1 MYTLINLSAA
11 ELMLCLFEK
20 LGPLLERPLN
30 MMQSIKQSANQE
42 AQQRCILSLS
52 YSTYCVRIYIVRL
65 LYTQL
70 ETNFV
75 NNL

>member
-30 MMQSIKQSANQE
+30 THPIKGNNK
-42 AQQRCILSLS
+42 RK
-52 YSTYCVRIYIVRL
+52 YL
-65 LYTQL
+65 LKSKSKQIKK
-70 ETNFV
+70 
-75 NNL
+75 